1 MSVLL
6 LCVTAREKITY
17 ELNLRPGERV
27 ILIRPDG
34 NTPAEY
40 IGKTV
45 WGDEAFLTDVTEY
58 INWEKDVEH
67 GDLVIVHAPKEES

>member
-1 MSVLL
+1 MSELL
-6 LCVTAREKITY
+6 PCVTVKKTVTY
-17 ELNLRPGERV
+17 TPELTKGDRV

-40 IGKTV
+40 VGHTV

-67 GDLVIVHAPKEES
+67 GDLVIVHAPKENS